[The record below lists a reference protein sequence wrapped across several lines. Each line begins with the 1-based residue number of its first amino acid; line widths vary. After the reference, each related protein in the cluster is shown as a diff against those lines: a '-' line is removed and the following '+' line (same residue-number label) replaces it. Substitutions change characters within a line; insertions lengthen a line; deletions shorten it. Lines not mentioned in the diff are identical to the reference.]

1 MARRVLVD
9 SIKYWTDTFKVDG
22 FRFDMMGDH
31 DAEAIAQAYRAA
43 SALNPKVFMLGEGWR
58 TFVGD
63 EGDPV
68 QAADQDWMRSTDGV
82 AVFSDEIRNE
92 LKSGYPSE
100 GQPRFLTGG
109 PRNVYQIFNNIIANP
124 SNFIADAPGD
134 VI

>member
-1 MARRVLVD
+1 
-9 SIKYWTDTFKVDG
+9 
-22 FRFDMMGDH
+22 
-31 DAEAIAQAYRAA
+31 
-43 SALNPKVFMLGEGWR
+43 
-58 TFVGD
+58 
-63 EGDPV
+63 
-68 QAADQDWMRSTDGV
+68 MRSTDGV

-134 VI
+134 VIQYIAAHVNLTLHDIIAQSIKKDPKTHAA